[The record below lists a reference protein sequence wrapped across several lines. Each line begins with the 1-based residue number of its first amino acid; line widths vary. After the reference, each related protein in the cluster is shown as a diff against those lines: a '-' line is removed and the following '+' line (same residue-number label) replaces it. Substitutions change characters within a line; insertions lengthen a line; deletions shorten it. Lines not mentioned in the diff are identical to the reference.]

1 MRQNFR
7 GPVFGLLL
15 CLILVS
21 TGRTQNG
28 YTWQLGAQMP
38 GPRQELATGALN
50 GNVYVLGG
58 FDAEGHSTDTV
69 LVYHPT
75 TDTWTLAHPLPYGV
89 NHNSAAV
96 AGGDLYSFGA
106 GGGELFVYNQNTN
119 SWAARASSHYVHSQ
133 TAAVGVIDNKI
144 YVAGGTGTPSQRELE
159 VYDPVANTWTVKAPM
174 SVPRNHTAG
183 GVIEGKFYVVGG
195 RASDF
200 SGSTDALEVYDP
212 QTDLWST
219 RPPMPTARSGLA
231 AVVVNNELW
240 VFGGEDV
247 LDFVE
252 HAEVEV
258 YNPATNTWRQLPNMP
273 AGRHGIW
280 ASAIGNKIYIPGGGV
295 GPGGSA
301 SNTNQIYTVDTAAA
315 NLGNISTRASV
326 QTGDNVMIGGFIVQG
341 TGTKRVII
349 RAIGPELGQY
359 GVPNPLA
366 DPTLELHDGAGALI
380 GSNDNW
386 QTTIIGGIIT
396 HDQVQEIQDSGHAP
410 GDARESA
417 IIADLPPGNYTAIVR
432 GVNNTTGVAL
442 VEVYDIGAGT
452 SSILGNI
459 STRSFVQTGD
469 NVMIGGF
476 IVQGTETK
484 GVIIRAIGPELSQ
497 YGVPNPLANPTL
509 ELHDGPGT
517 LIASNDNWQTTIIG
531 GIITHDQV
539 EDIMNSG
546 HAAADSSESAI
557 IADLPAGNY
566 TAIVRGVNST
576 TGVALVEVYDL
587 HQ

>member
-7 GPVFGLLL
+7 APFLGLLL

-50 GNVYVLGG
+50 GSVYVLGG
-58 FDAEGHSTDTV
+58 VDAEGHSTDTV
-69 LVYHPT
+69 LVYKPP

-144 YVAGGTGTPSQRELE
+144 YVAGGTDTPSQRELE

-219 RPPMPTARSGLA
+219 GPPMPTARSGLA

-240 VFGGEDV
+240 VFGGEEV
-247 LDFVE
+247 LEFVV
-252 HAEVEV
+252 HAGVDV
-258 YNPATNTWRQLPNMP
+258 YNFSTNSWRGLPKMLSLLL
-273 AGRHGIW
+273 GRWWSGI
-280 ASAIGNKIYIPGGGV
+280 
-295 GPGGSA
+295 
-301 SNTNQIYTVDTAAA
+301 
-315 NLGNISTRASV
+315 
-326 QTGDNVMIGGFIVQG
+326 
-341 TGTKRVII
+341 
-349 RAIGPELGQY
+349 
-359 GVPNPLA
+359 
-366 DPTLELHDGAGALI
+366 
-380 GSNDNW
+380 
-386 QTTIIGGIIT
+386 
-396 HDQVQEIQDSGHAP
+396 
-410 GDARESA
+410 
-417 IIADLPPGNYTAIVR
+417 
-432 GVNNTTGVAL
+432 
-442 VEVYDIGAGT
+442 
-452 SSILGNI
+452 
-459 STRSFVQTGD
+459 
-469 NVMIGGF
+469 
-476 IVQGTETK
+476 
-484 GVIIRAIGPELSQ
+484 
-497 YGVPNPLANPTL
+497 
-509 ELHDGPGT
+509 
-517 LIASNDNWQTTIIG
+517 
-531 GIITHDQV
+531 
-539 EDIMNSG
+539 
-546 HAAADSSESAI
+546 
-557 IADLPAGNY
+557 
-566 TAIVRGVNST
+566 
-576 TGVALVEVYDL
+576 
-587 HQ
+587 